1 MEMSCKFTITLLAS
15 LSHRLAMLK
24 ISLLPSNGNYLQQSK
39 TQFGIAVEQ
48 LQEFVQCSAML
59 NLLFNLQT
67 LFRKSIFN
75 VKTLQCYKSIIF
87 FKCDILHSKCYL
99 P

>member
-15 LSHRLAMLK
+15 LSHRPAMLK

-48 LQEFVQCSAML
+48 LQEFVQCSA
-59 NLLFNLQT
+59 
-67 LFRKSIFN
+67 
-75 VKTLQCYKSIIF
+75 VQCLISCIIF
-87 FKCDILHSKCYL
+87 VDKFHV
-99 P
+99 